1 MKPCEVVYIANVQ
14 KTYATVLGVVLLL
27 VGLLGFFNNPILGL
41 FGVNT
46 AQNILHLVA
55 GVLGI
60 WFGTKGEGKGYN
72 MWTGIIAAVVAILW
86 FVPGTGSDTGLL
98 NSFFGINAAI
108 SYLHAAIAV
117 VSLIVAYGV
126 KE

>member
-1 MKPCEVVYIANVQ
+1 MKPWEVVYIANVQ

-72 MWTGIIAAVVAILW
+72 MWTGIIAAVVALLGFI
-86 FVPGTGSDTGLL
+86 PATAGLL
-98 NSFFGINAAI
+98 TSIFNINFAI
-108 SYLHAAIAV
+108 TVLHAGIAV
-117 VSLIVAYGV
+117 VSLGVAYGV